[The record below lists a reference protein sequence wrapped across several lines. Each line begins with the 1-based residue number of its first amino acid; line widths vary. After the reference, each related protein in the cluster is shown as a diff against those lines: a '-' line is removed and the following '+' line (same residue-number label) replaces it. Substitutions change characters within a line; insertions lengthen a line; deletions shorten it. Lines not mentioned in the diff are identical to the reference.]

1 MEVKNI
7 NQRIISAEEGK
18 YLDSGDLYT
27 LEQSFRAYVK
37 NSKRKDVIISRKKI
51 LMVFLLIRYT
61 GAKLSE
67 VLSLNPFKDIDWE
80 KSFIGLGAKNEE
92 SGSQRKVQVSKAV
105 LDEIKEIVNQVEFEK
120 KYENLSFPDP
130 GFVRKKFYERAKDC
144 GFNKNFCGPE
154 AIRKSRAIEL
164 LKSGIPLPAV
174 QSILGHSNPGL
185 TSSFVNYSKEE
196 IEVIAKKFAEKE
208 SGRKTSARNSFF
220 GKITNILKGSIQSK
234 VELLTDEGHKI
245 ESVITNQSL
254 EKMGLSKGSFVSA
267 EVKAPMVLTV
277 SSSSFFETSADN
289 KFKGRIKEIS
299 RGKISS
305 EIVIKISDHTDIC
318 SISSRESES
327 FFSLN
332 QGDEVFVIFSSFSV
346 VLHVD

>member
-37 NSKRKDVIISRKKI
+37 SSKRKDVIISRKKI

-80 KSFIGLGAKNEE
+80 KFSIGFGKKNEE
-92 SGSQRKVQVSKAV
+92 SGTQRKVQVSKAV
-105 LDEIKEIVNQVEFEK
+105 IDEIKEIVNQIEFEK

-144 GFNKNFCGPE
+144 GFNKNLCGPE

-196 IEVIAKKFAEKE
+196 IEVIAKKFVEKE

-254 EKMGLSKGSFVSA
+254 QRMGLSKGSLVSA
-267 EVKAPMVLTV
+267 EVKAPMVLVVCKTGD
-277 SSSSFFETSADN
+277 FQTSADN
-289 KFKGRIKEIS
+289 KFMGKIKKIS
-299 RGKISS
+299 RGVVSCEVVVS
-305 EIVIKISDHTDIC
+305 ISDYTEIC
-318 SISSRESES
+318 SIVSADEE
-327 FFSLN
+327 FFSELKK
-332 QGDEVFVIFSSFSV
+332 GDEVFVLFNCFSV
-346 VLHVD
+346 VLHLD

>member
-7 NQRIISAEEGK
+7 NQRIISAEEGN

-51 LMVFLLIRYT
+51 LMVFLVIRYT

-67 VLSLNPFKDIDWE
+67 VLSLNPFNDIDWE
-80 KSFIGLGAKNEE
+80 KSFIGFGAKNEE

-144 GFNKNFCGPE
+144 GFNKNLCGPE

-185 TSSFVNYSKEE
+185 TSSFVSYSKEE

-208 SGRKTSARNSFF
+208 SWRKTSARNSFF

-254 EKMGLSKGSFVSA
+254 ERMGLSKGSLVSA
-267 EVKAPMVLTV
+267 EVKAPMVLVVCKTGD
-277 SSSSFFETSADN
+277 FQTSADN
-289 KFKGRIKEIS
+289 KFM
-299 RGKISS
+299 GKIK
-305 EIVIKISDHTDIC
+305 KISKGVVSCEVVVSISDYTEIC
-318 SISSRESES
+318 SIVSAGEE
-327 FFSLN
+327 FFSELKK
-332 QGDEVFVIFSSFSV
+332 GDEVFVLFNCFSV
-346 VLHVD
+346 VLHLD